1 MRRRATVMVRGVVSR
16 WRAVSSLRRPG
27 VGHLFRMELSAALSK
42 SPLKQD
48 PPRAHSAK
56 PGLEWA
62 TADPPR
68 EERREKL
75 YGEGLIWAYLVHLG
89 AAGFPCSGS
98 KRALSIHAVYQRFSS
113 ICDPAASRCS
123 VTVRASGQPLSLKR

>member
-1 MRRRATVMVRGVVSR
+1 MVRGVVSR

-75 YGEGLIWAYLVHLG
+75 YGEGSDLGLLGSLRRGRLPVLGLRKGAIDPRGVPEVQQHL
-89 AAGFPCSGS
+89 
-98 KRALSIHAVYQRFSS
+98 
-113 ICDPAASRCS
+113 
-123 VTVRASGQPLSLKR
+123 